1 MSEATPPKGI
11 EAWKVWSKQQIHSA
25 FFLTEPDVS
34 NTYRFDEELG
44 VYLGFAGKEVIKQLE
59 NVAWDDES
67 QAPADKTKQQVYI
80 SMVHG
85 PRRIQPHYV
94 PFASDL
100 EALRIINNLRLP
112 DDIVDSLTQAVKFG
126 VGNDAED
133 FGSTI
138 SFDSPA
144 SDTGYGSHRF
154 HHEIHYYETP
164 WNERRSQGTPTLSN
178 RHDDY
183 GFLVK
188 VYYEGDTEERSENWP
203 KDAPRLEEMGKEE

>member
-59 NVAWDDES
+59 NVAWDDEA

-85 PRRIQPHYV
+85 PRRIQPHCV
-94 PFASDL
+94 PLAPDL

-112 DDIVDSLTQAVKFG
+112 DDIVDSLTQAGWDPSKCCDPYSKG
-126 VGNDAED
+126 QERKLQP
-133 FGSTI
+133 GSM
-138 SFDSPA
+138 
-144 SDTGYGSHRF
+144 
-154 HHEIHYYETP
+154 
-164 WNERRSQGTPTLSN
+164 
-178 RHDDY
+178 
-183 GFLVK
+183 
-188 VYYEGDTEERSENWP
+188 VYN
-203 KDAPRLEEMGKEE
+203 PRLTYSHFSPSCSSSDFELLYFSTALLLGLICLLRVRGY

>member
-25 FFLTEPDVS
+25 FFLIEPDVC

-59 NVAWDDES
+59 NVTWDDEA

-80 SMVHG
+80 SMVRG
-85 PRRIQPHYV
+85 PQRIQPHCV
-94 PFASDL
+94 PFAPDL

-126 VGNDAED
+126 VGNDVED
-133 FGSTI
+133 FGSAL

-144 SDTGYGSHRF
+144 SDTGYGSDRF
-154 HHEIHYYETP
+154 HHRFHYYETP
-164 WNERRSQGTPTLSN
+164 WNERRSQGTPALSN

-188 VYYEGDTEERSENWP
+188 IYYEGDTEERSENWP